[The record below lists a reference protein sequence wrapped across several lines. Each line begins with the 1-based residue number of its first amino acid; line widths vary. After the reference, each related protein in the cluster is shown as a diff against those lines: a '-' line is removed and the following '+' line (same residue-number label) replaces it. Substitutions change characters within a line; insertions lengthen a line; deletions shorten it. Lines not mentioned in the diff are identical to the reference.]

1 MLYDVYAESPH
12 KEQMRM
18 NDDQIT
24 YAIEKQKIGKK
35 IKIKFGDNIAR
46 KAGIFKG
53 EKLQVHWDDANKMMI
68 IGRSDKGFTVYK
80 QKNQKHCII
89 FIINPKL
96 KLPEGKKI
104 FNNIP
109 IDSQHRITLDFSFD
123 F

>member
-1 MLYDVYAESPH
+1 MLYDVYAETPH

-24 YAIEKQKIGKK
+24 YAIEKQKTGKK

-96 KLPEGKKI
+96 KLPERKKI

>member
-1 MLYDVYAESPH
+1 MLHDVYAESPH

-24 YAIEKQKIGKK
+24 YAIEQCKVGKK

-46 KAGIFKG
+46 KAGIYKG
-53 EKLQVHWDDANKMMI
+53 EKLQVHWDDVNKMMI
-68 IGRSDKGFTVYK
+68 IGRSDTGFTVYK

-89 FIINPKL
+89 FTFNRQL
-96 KLPEGKKI
+96 KLPERKKI

>member
-1 MLYDVYAESPH
+1 MLYDVYAETPH

-24 YAIEKQKIGKK
+24 YAIEKQKTGKK